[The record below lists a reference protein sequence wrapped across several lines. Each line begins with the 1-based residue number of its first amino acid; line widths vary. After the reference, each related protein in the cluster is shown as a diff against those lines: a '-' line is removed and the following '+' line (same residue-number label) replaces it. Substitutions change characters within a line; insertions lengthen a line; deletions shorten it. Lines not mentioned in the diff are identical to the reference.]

1 MLDAASI
8 LKAATA
14 HSLLIV
20 DELGRGTSTYDG
32 FGLAYAIAEHI
43 AQHIGAFALFATHFH
58 ELTALADA
66 CPAVVNRHVTAH
78 TEAGAITMMYKV
90 RAGACDRSFG
100 IHVAEMAQFP
110 PAVVAAAKRK
120 AAELE
125 DFTSASAS
133 ASSSSSSSSSAT
145 GGMDDDSLNTSTAP
159 SDASKRARSALNA
172 AIGADL
178 VAQTLGALRALNA
191 DALSDADLL
200 SACAAVREKFV
211 ATRNPIALELVA
223 NAEQGL

>member
-133 ASSSSSSSSSAT
+133 ASASSSSSAA
-145 GGMDDDSLNTSTAP
+145 GGMDDDSLNTSSAP

-200 SACAAVREKFV
+200 SACAAVRERFV
-211 ATRNPIALELVA
+211 STRNPIALELLA
-223 NAEQGL
+223 SAEQGL